1 MLTVIG
7 GYLFIFFARVIDVS
21 LTTLRLLMVVKGHRF
36 YAAGIGFFEVLIYL
50 ASLRLIF
57 ENLNEPLNLVF
68 YAAGFATGNIVGSY
82 IEEKLAVGVYTVQVI
97 TLRSPL
103 ELTEKLRCSGY
114 GVTAIEGKG
123 REGARYILQIIVLRK
138 CIPELRREID
148 KWDKDA
154 FWTVF
159 EARSTRG
166 GIFLKKGQYNN
177 NHTKID
183 GKDSHE

>member
-1 MLTVIG
+1 MLTLIG

-21 LTTLRLLMVVKGHRF
+21 LTTLRMLMLVKGHRF

-50 ASLRLIF
+50 ASLRIIF
-57 ENLNEPLNLVF
+57 ANLDTPLNLVF
-68 YAAGFATGNIVGSY
+68 YAAGFATGNIVGSF

-103 ELTEKLRCSGY
+103 ELTEQLRACGY
-114 GVTAIEGKG
+114 GVTAIEGRG
-123 REGARYILQIIVLRK
+123 REGARYILQIIVQRK
-138 CIPELRREID
+138 CIPQLRREID
-148 KWDKDA
+148 EWDKEA

-177 NHTKID
+177 NQTKID
-183 GKDSHE
+183 GNDKHE